1 MKTILL
7 LKPIGLTPMNY
18 DVVIIG
24 AGPGG
29 LRCGQILARS
39 GARVLILEKN
49 EIVGKKVCA
58 GGITWKGLIERVPPH
73 LIERSFC
80 SQQLNTRLQNIK
92 IESHHPIIATINRL
106 TLGQYMADGAQNKG
120 ADIITGA
127 RAVSIDKRSI
137 TYRRR
142 NKSCKVSFDYLVGAD
157 GSLSKVRQWLGIPAV
172 LFGIGI
178 NYMLPLKVEDMV
190 WNFDTRKFGCGYSW
204 IFPHSDV
211 VSAGAYTSL
220 ASFSPSQLN
229 SCLVQWLKEKNII
242 VSHSRPGAEKISCD
256 FRGWKFGNCFLV
268 GDAAGLASPLTGEGI
283 YPAFVSAEAAAH
295 TIIAKDH
302 QPDALIALLAKHRKH
317 STMHRLACRH
327 NMAAFI
333 LSEISALFLRY
344 RLLSF
349 HSFEMA

>member
-1 MKTILL
+1 
-7 LKPIGLTPMNY
+7 MNY

-49 EIVGKKVCA
+49 EVIGKKVCA
-58 GGITWKGLIERVPPH
+58 GGITWKGLIERMPPH

-80 SQQLNTRLQNIK
+80 SQRVSTRLQNIK

-106 TLGQYMADGAQNKG
+106 TLGQYMADGARNEG

-127 RAVSIDKRSI
+127 RAVAIDRRSI
-137 TYRRR
+137 TYRCR
-142 NKSCKVSFDYLVGAD
+142 NKNCKASFDYLVGAD
-157 GSLSKVRQWLGIPAV
+157 GSLSKVRQWLRLPAV
-172 LFGIGI
+172 LCGIGI
-178 NYMLPLKVEDMV
+178 NYMLPLKGEDME
-190 WNFDTRKFGCGYSW
+190 WNFDTSKFGCGYTW
-204 IFPHSDV
+204 IFPHSAT
-211 VSAGAYTSL
+211 VSAGAYIGT

-229 SCLVQWLKEKNII
+229 GCLVQWLKEKNIT
-242 VSHSRPGAEKISCD
+242 VSGSRPRAEKISSD

-295 TIIAKDH
+295 TIIDKDH
-302 QPDALIALLAKHRKH
+302 QPTALMALLAKHRKH

-327 NMAAFI
+327 NMAAFV
-333 LSEISALFLRY
+333 LSEAAALFLRY